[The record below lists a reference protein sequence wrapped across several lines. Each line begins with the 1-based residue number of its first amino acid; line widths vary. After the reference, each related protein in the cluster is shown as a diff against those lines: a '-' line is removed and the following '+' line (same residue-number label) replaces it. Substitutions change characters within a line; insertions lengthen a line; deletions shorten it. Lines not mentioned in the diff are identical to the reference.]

1 MRIRSSVFT
10 PHCEWVR
17 ILRICLLTL
26 SLTIVAACS
35 DDDES
40 PLTAGVSEVNP
51 PRVLRARALHCG
63 STRGRSGRTDRGAGH
78 GRDGFRAGDVHWM
91 RRAPFAWI

>member
-51 PRVLRARALHCG
+51 PRVLGRVLSTADQLADAPGAPIEALAMAETASMPG
-63 STRGRSGRTDRGAGH
+63 TFIG
-78 GRDGFRAGDVHWM
+78 
-91 RRAPFAWI
+91 